1 MNLTISG
8 HHLEVTPALSAYITT
23 KIGRTLVN
31 FDKVTTVKVLLKI
44 KKARAK
50 EDSHHIQCNI
60 HVKGKDIFAESVHAD
75 MYAALDLLIDKLT
88 EQIVANKE
96 KIKSASK
103 TSAKRTLQNK
113 ESVAA

>member
-8 HHLEVTPALSAYITT
+8 HHLEVTSALSTYITT

-31 FDKVTTVKVLLKI
+31 FDQVTTVKVLLKI
-44 KKARAK
+44 KKAKAK
-50 EDSHHIQCNI
+50 KDSNCVSCTI

-75 MYAALDLLIDKLT
+75 MYAAVDLLIDKLT

-96 KIKSASK
+96 KIKAVGK
-103 TSAKRTLQNK
+103 TSAKRTLENK
-113 ESVAA
+113 ESVTA